1 MGKTTATVGAVD
13 AKEFVRRF
21 KQNHDE
27 FVALLSTLEHM
38 SPDQQ
43 SMCVD
48 EVEAR
53 ADELGF
59 MHSDL
64 VARTTERMSL
74 RDCLLLGLLA
84 LCPFVLKLLVT
95 ANTPDEDL

>member
-1 MGKTTATVGAVD
+1 MGTTTATVGAVD

-27 FVALLSTLEHM
+27 FVTLLSTLEHM

-74 RDCLLLGLLA
+74 RGCLLLGLLA